1 MRQYWLNKKALKG
14 RARLRSK
21 NDPLECI
28 CDDCWDCCII
38 EAPEP
43 NANEEEF
50 KCNQCTYVAKH
61 NKHLKDHIKEI
72 HDKIKDNK
80 CPSCNFATSRK
91 SSLTKHMQ
99 IYHEKDHIIEAPE
112 PNANEEEFKCNQ
124 CTYVAKHRKNLIRHI
139 KAIHD
144 KIKDKKCP
152 SCNYATSAKYKLKN
166 HIERY
171 HEKVNCDM
179 CGYECD
185 NVFLLRNHIKT
196 HNWDK
201 DNTEVLNCNQ
211 CTYVTKNRKILK
223 DHIKV
228 MHDKIKDVKCPSC
241 SYAACTKETLS
252 KHMKRC
258 HKNCHMC
265 SSCPYAAPNEL
276 HLAEHIN
283 KYHDKREPVNAENKP
298 KEIKISDCHSMAE
311 GSHPPYIN
319 MVKEAITAT
328 NPTEGTSRQAI
339 IKYIRANY
347 NVGHPLSTISKQ
359 VSDTLN
365 IHCSMGDLVRATGC
379 GASGSF
385 KLASQRKVKCDLCG
399 YVCNNETHLANH
411 VKVVHKTS
419 DKLNAA
425 TRPTST
431 WSRKPSRQPIRRR
444 EHYKHH
450 QLRIMK
456 AHFQTN
462 QYPDSERLKMLSQE
476 TNIDKKVLQVSDV
489 IIKFWQN
496 LLSIPTIPKSDFYSS
511 SSHICSSEMV

>member
-61 NKHLKDHIKEI
+61 NKHLKDHIKAI

-80 CPSCNFATSRK
+80 CPSCNYATSCK

-112 PNANEEEFKCNQ
+112 PDANEEEFKCNQ
-124 CTYVAKHRKNLIRHI
+124 CTFVTKEKFSLIRHI

-144 KIKDKKCP
+144 KIKDNKCP
-152 SCNYATSAKYKLKN
+152 LCNYATTFK
-166 HIERY
+166 
-171 HEKVNCDM
+171 
-179 CGYECD
+179 
-185 NVFLLRNHIKT
+185 
-196 HNWDK
+196 HNL
-201 DNTEVLNCNQ
+201 T
-211 CTYVTKNRKILK
+211 

-228 MHDKIKDVKCPSC
+228 KHDKIKDVKCPSC
-241 SYAACTKETLS
+241 AYAACTRKTLR
-252 KHMKRC
+252 KHMKRY

-265 SSCPYAAPNEL
+265 SSCPYAAPNKL
-276 HLAEHIN
+276 HLEEHIN

-365 IHCSMGDLVRATGC
+365 IHCSMGDLVRATGY

-411 VKVVHKTS
+411 VKVVHKIS
-419 DKLNAA
+419 DKFVGKLGSPKSGLAIPSNNNEE
-425 TRPTST
+425 SG
-431 WSRKPSRQPIRRR
+431 KPCDNHRQIN
-444 EHYKHH
+444 HH
-450 QLRIMK
+450 QMRIMK
-456 AHFQTN
+456 AHFQIN

-489 IIKFWQN
+489 IIKFWHN
-496 LLSIPTIPKSDFYSS
+496 L
-511 SSHICSSEMV
+511 